1 MAAIIMILKSPNS
14 DVSWSKG
21 AKRQMA
27 NLDRFL
33 DELSSFDEISLPVVS
48 YQLSAFL
55 YRLCSFSS

>member
-14 DVSWSKG
+14 DVTWSKG

-33 DELSSFDEISLPVVS
+33 DELSSFDEIAMPLVRSVIRNLFRPVS
-48 YQLSAFL
+48 P
-55 YRLCSFSS
+55 